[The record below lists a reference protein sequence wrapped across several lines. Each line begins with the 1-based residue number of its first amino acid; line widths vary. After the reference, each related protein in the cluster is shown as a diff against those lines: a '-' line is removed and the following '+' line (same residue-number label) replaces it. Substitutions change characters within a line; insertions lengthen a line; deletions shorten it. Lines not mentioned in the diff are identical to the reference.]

1 MTFAQHLQRFI
12 ESLKENDLAF
22 EPTEMIRGFLLQLA
36 AGAAVASE
44 KSGENLDLILDSICK
59 NLRATAHRCIQLEQS
74 RRN

>member
-1 MTFAQHLQRFI
+1 MTFAQRLQRFV
-12 ESLKENDLAF
+12 ESLKEDGHAF

-44 KSGENLDLILDSICK
+44 KSGENLDAILDAICK
-59 NLRATAHRCIQLEQS
+59 NLRETAHRCIKLEQS